1 MDDDLRF
8 AEIVKRPLAGRLRGY
23 WGLTGPGYLQSA
35 MTLGG
40 GTIASCV
47 LLGSIAG
54 YDLLW
59 VQPLAILLGVL
70 TLSVVARQTLNAQT
84 PPYAEFWNRLHP
96 LLAIAWATAAL
107 VATVL
112 WHIPQYGLAANGV
125 LVIGEGFGLSLDSLG
140 GRIAIGAATLGA
152 ACVVL
157 RLYHQ
162 GASGL
167 KLYELTVKVLV
178 WAIVLA
184 FGVAALASD
193 IDWGRLFLG
202 FTGISFLR
210 QLSASGLNPD
220 ALEPIVG
227 GVAAAVGINMV
238 FLYPYS
244 LLKKSWGKKHLEL
257 AHFDLVSGMMVP
269 FLFATSLMIIAVAN
283 TIGPAPG
290 EAGLGVKD
298 MREIIPVLDGILGG
312 TMARLMIG
320 LGMFAVAFS
329 TIITHMLAS
338 GFIGCE
344 LFNLPH
350 SGRARAFFSLLPAV
364 GVIGVVIKFPFA
376 AAVTASV
383 LAAPLMPVA
392 VVGFLILLNTR
403 SYMGEAMPRGGW
415 RVFWNSV
422 LVTSIIVMS
431 GGAYYAV
438 VPKIKTL
445 LAPAPAAVTAPVPAV
460 AETPPTA
467 MAPQATPPARLEL
480 AHEAMGATFE
490 LVLYAPAAGV
500 GQEEMRPTAEAVW
513 RDIDGLESRIS
524 NWRSDSLASQINR
537 EAAVRP
543 ISLNDDLAALLQTA
557 KRLHADTGGAFD
569 PTVGPLLEVW
579 GFYAKDVQRPT
590 DAALKQALDCTGLD
604 HVVLDSAEQSVRFD
618 KPCVRLD
625 FGGIGKG
632 LAADRAGALLRER
645 GYRDALINAGTSTV
659 LALGT
664 PPGHEGWTVH
674 VSQPYNRQGAPLDT
688 VTLRDESL
696 STSAAFEDRL
706 EIEQKRYGHIL
717 DPRTGW
723 PVDDT
728 VLSATAIAPLA
739 IDSDALSTA
748 FFVLGLEG
756 TRAYCRAHPEV
767 RAIVVLEEDG
777 QPTPVRINFE
787 PNKEQA

>member
-1 MDDDLRF
+1 MNEEQQF
-8 AEIVKRPLAGRLRGY
+8 AEIERRPFFGRLRGY

-96 LLAIAWATAAL
+96 ALAIAWAAAAL

-112 WHIPQYGLAANGV
+112 WHIPQYGLAANGM
-125 LVIGEGFGLSLDSLG
+125 LVIGEGFGLTLDSLG

-167 KLYELTVKVLV
+167 KLYELTVKLLV

-193 IDWGRLFLG
+193 IDWTRLLLG
-202 FTGISFLR
+202 FTGIGFYR
-210 QLSASGLNPD
+210 QLMASGLNPD

-244 LLKKSWGKKHLEL
+244 LLKKSWGKKQLEL

-283 TIGPAPG
+283 TIGPAAG
-290 EAGLGVKD
+290 EAGIGVKD

-312 TMARLMIG
+312 TLARLMIG

-350 SGRARAFFSLLPAV
+350 SGKARAFFSLLPAV

-392 VVGFLILLNTR
+392 VIGFLILLNTKD
-403 SYMGEAMPRGGW
+403 YMGAAMPRGGW
-415 RVFWNSV
+415 RVFWNGV
-422 LVTSIIVMS
+422 LVISILVMS
-431 GGAYYAV
+431 AGAYFAV
-438 VPKIKTL
+438 VPKVKTL
-445 LAPAPAAVTAPVPAV
+445 LNPPPAAPAG
-460 AETPPTA
+460 TPTPSA
-467 MAPQATPPARLEL
+467 MAPTPESPARLEL

-490 LVLYAPAAGV
+490 LVLYAPAAGI

-524 NWRSDSLASQINR
+524 NWRSDSLASRVNR
-537 EAAVRP
+537 EAATQPV
-543 ISLNDDLAALLQTA
+543 SLNDDLTALLQTA
-557 KRLHADTGGAFD
+557 KRLHDDTGGAFD

-579 GFYAKDVQRPT
+579 GFYTKNIQRPT
-590 DAALKQALDCTGLD
+590 DEALKQALDCVGLE
-604 HVVLDSAEQSVRFD
+604 HVFLDAERQTVRFD
-618 KPCVRLD
+618 NPCVRLD

-632 LAADRAGALLRER
+632 LAADRAGSLLREQ

-664 PPGHEGWTVH
+664 PPGHDGWTVN
-674 VSQPYNRQGAPLDT
+674 VGQPYNRQGAPLDT

-767 RAIVVLEEDG
+767 RAIMVLEEDG
-777 QPTPVRINFE
+777 RPTPVRINFE

>member
-1 MDDDLRF
+1 MDDESRF
-8 AEIVKRPLAGRLRGY
+8 ERLAGQPLLGRLRGY

-54 YDLLW
+54 YELLW
-59 VQPLAILLGVL
+59 IQPLAILLGML
-70 TLSVVARQTLNAQT
+70 TLAVIARQTLHSNT
-84 PPYAEFWNRLHP
+84 PPYAVFWERLHP
-96 LLAIAWATAAL
+96 ALAIAWAAAAL
-107 VATVL
+107 IATVL
-112 WHIPQYGLAANGV
+112 WHIPQYGLVANGAI
-125 LVIGEGFGLSLDSLG
+125 VIGEGLGVSLDSSA
-140 GRIAIGAATLGA
+140 GRLAIGLGTLAA
-152 ACVVL
+152 ACAVL
-157 RLYHQ
+157 RLYYQ
-162 GASGL
+162 GATGL

-184 FGVAALASD
+184 FGVAAFASG

-202 FTGISFLR
+202 FTGIGFIQHVR
-210 QLSASGLNPD
+210 TAGINPD
-220 ALEPIVG
+220 TIEPVVG
-227 GVAAAVGINMV
+227 GVAAAVGINMA

-244 LLKKSWGKKHLEL
+244 LLKKGWNKRHLEL
-257 AHFDLVSGMMVP
+257 AYFDLTSGMVIP
-269 FLFATSLMIIAVAN
+269 FLFATALMIVAVAN
-283 TIGPAPG
+283 TIGPA
-290 EAGLGVKD
+290 AGASGIGVKD
-298 MREIIPVLDGILGG
+298 MREIIPVLDTILGS
-312 TMARLMIG
+312 TLARLMIG

-350 SGRARAFFSLLPAV
+350 SGRGRVFFSLLPAV

-392 VVGFLILLNTR
+392 VIGFLILMNTK
-403 SYMGEAMPRGGW
+403 SYMGDAMPRGGW
-415 RVFWNSV
+415 RIFWNAV

-431 GGAYYAV
+431 AGAYYAI
-438 VPKIKTL
+438 VPKLRTF
-445 LAPAPAAVTAPVPAV
+445 LAPPAPVAAASV
-460 AETPPTA
+460 APP
-467 MAPQATPPARLEL
+467 ATPAGTPAPEDGQARARLEL
-480 AHEAMGATFE
+480 EHEAMGATFE
-490 LVLYAPAAGV
+490 LILYAPKPGM
-500 GQEEMRPTAEAVW
+500 GQEEMRPTAEALW
-513 RDIDGLESRIS
+513 RDLDGLESRIS
-524 NWRSDSLASQINR
+524 TWRPDSLASRVNR
-537 EAAVRP
+537 EAASQPV
-543 ISLNDDLAALLQTA
+543 SLNDDMTALLQTA
-557 KRLHADTGGAFD
+557 RRLYRDTEGAFD
-569 PTVGPLLEVW
+569 PTVGPLLEAW
-579 GFYAKDVQRPT
+579 GFYAKQVRRPT
-590 DAALKQALDCTGLD
+590 DDALKQAMDCVGLSHVHLDD
-604 HVVLDSAEQSVRFD
+604 AAQSVRFD
-618 KPCVRLD
+618 KPCVQLD

-632 LAADRAGALLRER
+632 LAADRAGALLREQ
-645 GYRDALINAGTSTV
+645 GYADALINAGTSTV
-659 LALGT
+659 LALGA

-674 VSQPYNRQGAPLDT
+674 VGQPYNRQGAPLET

-748 FFVLGLEG
+748 FFVLGVDG
-756 TRAYCRAHPEV
+756 TRAYCRTHPEV
-767 RAIVVLEEDG
+767 RAIMVLEEDG
-777 QPTPVRINFE
+777 RPTPVRINFE